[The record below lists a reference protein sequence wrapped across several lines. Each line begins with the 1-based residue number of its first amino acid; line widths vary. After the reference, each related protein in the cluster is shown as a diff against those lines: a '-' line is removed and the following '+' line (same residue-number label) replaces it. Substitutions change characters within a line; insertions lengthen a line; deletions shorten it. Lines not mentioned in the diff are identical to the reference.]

1 MQFAITEI
9 FQNNEK
15 STVKLFFNLKTQ
27 ALAMFNRLLITY
39 PAEVVQF
46 IASNMNIE
54 DFLITYVL
62 NMDFIS
68 SEKARRINA
77 FAILIMFDYVPQ
89 DVIMRLFEQMMRQ
102 IVPEVTHEVER
113 KNMPQ
118 KANPEISMRRDV
130 YSARKAELRTKQ
142 LYENVD
148 LLSFFK
154 HKIQVS

>member
-1 MQFAITEI
+1 M
-9 FQNNEK
+9 
-15 STVKLFFNLKTQ
+15 
-27 ALAMFNRLLITY
+27 ALFNRLLITNT
-39 PAEVVQF
+39 AEVVQF
-46 IASNMNIE
+46 IACNMNIE
-54 DFLITYVL
+54 DFLLTYIL

-89 DVIMRLFEQMMRQ
+89 DTIMRLFEQMMRQ
-102 IVPEVTHEVER
+102 IVPEVTHEVE
-113 KNMPQ
+113 KKAMPQ
-118 KANPEISMRRDV
+118 KNNPEISMRREV

-142 LYENVD
+142 LYENID

>member
-1 MQFAITEI
+1 M
-9 FQNNEK
+9 
-15 STVKLFFNLKTQ
+15 
-27 ALAMFNRLLITY
+27 ALFNRLLITNT
-39 PAEVVQF
+39 AEVVQF

-54 DFLITYVL
+54 DFLLTYIL

-89 DVIMRLFEQMMRQ
+89 DAIVRLFEQMMRQ
-102 IVPEVTHEVER
+102 IVPEVTHEIE
-113 KNMPQ
+113 KKTMPQ
-118 KANPEISMRRDV
+118 KNNPEISMRREV